1 MVTHQRTDRRWHKA
15 SYRDAWTHLKSVV
28 VLGCW
33 ETELKISPPHL
44 ICWFTCAILSNRVHS
59 YFFQFKAVK
68 TKSVRDYVKWMMY
81 WIVFALFLCAET
93 VSDVLVSWWMP
104 FYYEIK
110 IVFLLWLLSP
120 YTKGNVE
127 FCICAD
133 NLIVTY
139 SDYCA

>member
-1 MVTHQRTDRRWHKA
+1 M
-15 SYRDAWTHLKSVV
+15 
-28 VLGCW
+28 
-33 ETELKISPPHL
+33 
-44 ICWFTCAILSNRVHS
+44 
-59 YFFQFKAVK
+59 K

-120 YTKGNVE
+120 YTKGMYDRPRGRAILARPRE
-127 FCICAD
+127 
-133 NLIVTY
+133 
-139 SDYCA
+139 S